1 MIKDILQ
8 LVRPH
13 QYLKNLFIF
22 LPAFFSFKIHHFDI
36 LLKSFLAFA
45 SFCCVASAMY
55 ILNDWQ
61 DRFDDAK
68 HPEKCHRPIASGR
81 INGTLAAVL
90 FGLFLFAGGSLALCL
105 SLSVVYL
112 IGLYVVMNIAYSCR
126 LKHMPIIDIFII
138 STGFVVRLFVGAE
151 ATGVLLVNWIIV
163 MTFLLALF
171 LSLAKRRDDILIYER
186 TNNKTR
192 KVVDGYNLTFLDSSM
207 VMAAAIVIIAYIMW
221 SISPEVA
228 VKHGSQNIYLT
239 SVFVLLGIFRYLQVS
254 FVEEKSGSPTKVLI
268 QDNFIKAVL
277 LGWILFFSI
286 IIYY

>member
-1 MIKDILQ
+1 
-8 LVRPH
+8 
-13 QYLKNLFIF
+13 
-22 LPAFFSFKIHHFDI
+22 
-36 LLKSFLAFA
+36 
-45 SFCCVASAMY
+45 
-55 ILNDWQ
+55 
-61 DRFDDAK
+61 
-68 HPEKCHRPIASGR
+68 
-81 INGTLAAVL
+81 VL

>member
-1 MIKDILQ
+1 
-8 LVRPH
+8 
-13 QYLKNLFIF
+13 
-22 LPAFFSFKIHHFDI
+22 
-36 LLKSFLAFA
+36 
-45 SFCCVASAMY
+45 
-55 ILNDWQ
+55 
-61 DRFDDAK
+61 
-68 HPEKCHRPIASGR
+68 
-81 INGTLAAVL
+81 
-90 FGLFLFAGGSLALCL
+90 
-105 SLSVVYL
+105 
-112 IGLYVVMNIAYSCR
+112 
-126 LKHMPIIDIFII
+126 
-138 STGFVVRLFVGAE
+138 VGAE